1 MVHEQQ
7 FYIDGTWVDPLDCRG
22 ELAVINPSTEE
33 AFATISLAGLQD
45 VDRAVAAAKSAFS
58 DFYMTKKEERLDLLK
73 AILAAYQR
81 RKDDL
86 AWAISSE
93 MGAPGKMAL
102 NSQVGSGEA
111 HLRTIIETLKDY
123 TFERIIGSTLITKE
137 AVGVVAMITPWN
149 WPLNQITCKVG
160 PAIAAGCTMVLKP
173 SEIAPM
179 SALVFSE
186 IMHEAGVP
194 AGVYNMING
203 DGPLVGDAL
212 SRHADIDMVS
222 ITGSTRAGVSVA
234 KAAAD
239 TVKRVHQ
246 ELGGK
251 SPNIILDD
259 ANFEEAVR
267 TGALE
272 CFNNSGQSCNAPTR
286 MLVPKQKMDEAADIA
301 AAAANAL
308 VVGPADRD
316 GIDLGPVVSDMQYGK
331 IQDLIAAGISEGARL
346 AAGGLGRPDGMNRGY
361 FVKPTVFADVKPGMQ
376 IEREEIFGPVLS
388 IIAYEDDE
396 DAVRIA
402 NDTVYGLA
410 AYISSSNIDRAR
422 KIARRLR
429 AGDVHINY
437 PAWDTYAPFGGF
449 KQSGN
454 GREYGEF
461 GLDDFLEVKGVIG
474 YGA

>member
-7 FYIDGTWVDPLDCRG
+7 FYIDGTWVDPLDCQG

-45 VDRAVAAAKSAFS
+45 VDRAVAAARSAFS
-58 DFYMTKKEERLDLLK
+58 DFYLTKMEVRLDLLK

-86 AWAISSE
+86 TWAISSE

-102 NSQVGSGEA
+102 KSQVGSGEA
-111 HLRTIIETLKDY
+111 HLRTIIETLKGY
-123 TFERIIGSTLITKE
+123 AFERMIGNTLITKE
-137 AVGVVAMITPWN
+137 SVGVVAMITPWN

-179 SALVFSE
+179 SALVFTE

-286 MLVPKQKMDEAADIA
+286 MLVPKQKMDEAAEIA

-308 VVGPADRD
+308 VVGPADRE

-346 AAGGLGRPDGMNRGY
+346 AAGGLGRPDGMNRGC
-361 FVKPTVFADVKPGMQ
+361 FVRPTVFADVKPGMQ

-388 IIAYEDDE
+388 IVAYEDDE